1 VAVQVVPSIQLVRP
15 VPDPVTVAERRS
27 LLADLLTEAA
37 ELEHTV
43 MAMYL
48 FAAFGLKV
56 SPGEGVSYR
65 QLELIRGWKGT
76 LLEVARQEMEH
87 LGIVSNLL
95 TAIGEAPAFRARTS
109 IAATTSPWVTGPF
122 ELAPLSVGQVLRFV
136 CFEMPATLD
145 PDDEATMRAAIP
157 GFEPSEYDGLYRL
170 YEAIGRLLGEID
182 DDVLFVGPPS
192 AQTSTSDIFPAS
204 IRGVS
209 TTGKPAY
216 NVSLLPVSNRASALA
231 AVKQVTDEGEG
242 AGVGDPNS
250 HFAMFLN
257 MYRALNEELGG
268 HPEFAPSRPVAV
280 NPTRERRPGS
290 TTVTDPTSR
299 ALMELFDT
307 SFAVLVELLAAFFTH
322 ANEDPDQIAALQ
334 RAAFMPMMTAV
345 IRPLGEMLT
354 SLPCETGGAERA
366 GPSFDLPR
374 RDALL
379 PHPDAAWRVIHLELE
394 SLRDQADRIRRDPGL
409 PPDLRERLEL
419 MWANLV
425 RVASDFALRMGIP

>member
-1 VAVQVVPSIQLVRP
+1 MGVPSIKLAQPL
-15 VPDPVTVAERRS
+15 PDPVTVAEKRS

-48 FAAFGLKV
+48 FAAFALKT
-56 SPGEGVSYR
+56 SPDEGGVSYR
-65 QLELIRGWKGT
+65 QLELIRSWKGT

-109 IAATTSPWVTGPF
+109 VAATTSPWVTGPF
-122 ELAPLSVGQVLRFV
+122 ELAPLGVGQVLRFA
-136 CFEMPATLD
+136 CFEMPAQLD
-145 PDDEATMRAAIP
+145 SADEATMREAIP
-157 GFEPSEYDGLYRL
+157 GFEPSTYDGLYRL
-170 YEAIGRLLGEID
+170 YEAIGSLLGELD
-182 DDVLFVGPPS
+182 EGVLFVGPPS

-209 TTGKPAY
+209 MEGKPAY
-216 NVSLLPVSNRASALA
+216 NVTLLPVTNRATALA

-242 AGVGDPNS
+242 ANVGDPDS
-250 HFAMFLN
+250 HFAAFLAI
-257 MYRALNEELGG
+257 YRALTAELRTDPG
-268 HPEFAPSRPVAV
+268 FAPSRPVAV
-280 NPTRERRPGS
+280 NPTRAQRPGS
-290 TTVTDPTSR
+290 TTVSDPASR

-322 ANEDPDQIAALQ
+322 VNEDPDQILALQ
-334 RAAFMPMMTAV
+334 RAAFFPMMTTV

-354 SLPCETGGAERA
+354 LLPCETGGAERA
-366 GPSFDLPR
+366 GASFDLPR

-379 PHPDAAWRVIHLELE
+379 PHPDAAWRVIDVELE
-394 SLRDQADRIRRDPGL
+394 SLRDQAAALRHDQRL
-409 PPDLRERLEL
+409 PPEFRERLEL

-425 RVASDFALRMGIP
+425 RVASDFALRMGLQ

>member
-1 VAVQVVPSIQLVRP
+1 MAVPSIQLAQP
-15 VPDPVTVAERRS
+15 LPDPVSVAEKRS

-56 SPGEGVSYR
+56 SPDEGGVSYR
-65 QLELIRGWKGT
+65 QLELIRNWKWT

-109 IAATTSPWVTGPF
+109 VGGTRSPWVTGPF
-122 ELAPLSVGQVLRFV
+122 ELAPLSTSQVLRFV
-136 CFEMPATLD
+136 CFEMPAQLD
-145 PDDEATMRAAIP
+145 AADEAMMQEAIP
-157 GFEPSEYDGLYRL
+157 GFEPSRYDGLYRL
-170 YEAIGRLLGEID
+170 YEAIGGLLGELD
-182 DDVLFVGPPS
+182 ESVLFVGPPS

-209 TTGKPAY
+209 TAGKPAY
-216 NVSLLPVSNRASALA
+216 NVSLAPVSNRATALA

-242 AGVGDPNS
+242 ASVGDPNS
-250 HFAMFLN
+250 HFAAFVGI
-257 MYRALNEELGG
+257 YRALTAELAA
-268 HPEFAPSRPVAV
+268 HPDFAPSRPLAV
-280 NPTRERRPGS
+280 NPTREHRPGS
-290 TTVTDPTSR
+290 TTVTDPTSA

-322 ANEDPDQIAALQ
+322 ANEDPDQVLALQ

-354 SLPCETGGAERA
+354 LLPCETGGTERA

-379 PHPDAAWRVIHLELE
+379 PHPDAAWRVINVELE
-394 SLRDQADRIRRDPGL
+394 SLRDQAARIVHDTGL
-409 PPDLRERLEL
+409 PPELRERLEL

-425 RVASDFALRMGIP
+425 RVASDFALRMGIQ

>member
-1 VAVQVVPSIQLVRP
+1 VAVPPIQLAQP
-15 VPDPVTVAERRS
+15 LPDPVTVADKRS
-27 LLADLLTEAA
+27 RLADLLTEAA

-48 FAAFGLKV
+48 FAGFGLKT
-56 SPGEGVSYR
+56 SPDEGVSYR
-65 QLELIRGWKGT
+65 QLELIRNWKGT
-76 LLEVARQEMEH
+76 LFEVARQEMEH

-109 IAATTSPWVTGPF
+109 VVGTRSPWVTGPF
-122 ELAPLSVGQVLRFV
+122 ELAPLSVAQVLRFV
-136 CFEMPATLD
+136 CFEMPAQLD
-145 PDDEATMRAAIP
+145 AADEATMQAAIP
-157 GFEPSEYDGLYRL
+157 GFEPSAYDGLYRL
-170 YEAIGRLLGEID
+170 YEKIAELIGQLD
-182 DDVLFVGPPS
+182 DSTLFVGPPS

-209 TTGKPAY
+209 LQGKPAY
-216 NVSLLPVSNRASALA
+216 NVSLLPVCNRATALA

-242 AGVGDPNS
+242 ASVGDPNS
-250 HFAMFLN
+250 HFAAFLGI
-257 MYRALNEELGG
+257 YRDLTAELEA
-268 HPEFAPSRPVAV
+268 HPDFAPSRPVVV
-280 NPTRERRPGS
+280 NPTREERRLGS
-290 TTVTDPTSR
+290 TTVTDPTSL

-322 ANEDPDQIAALQ
+322 VNADPDQIQALQ
-334 RAAFMPMMTAV
+334 RAAFFPMMTTV
-345 IRPLGEMLT
+345 IRPVGEMLT
-354 SLPCETGGAERA
+354 LLPCEAGGTERA

-379 PHPDAAWRVIHLELE
+379 PHPDAAWRVIHVELE
-394 SLRDQADRIRRDPGL
+394 SLRDQAAKVRHDQAL
-409 PPDLRERLEL
+409 PPELRERLEL